1 MIEIQVNGERQQ
13 FESDTTIQDVLDH
26 FGIEAKR
33 MAVEHNEAVVKR
45 SEWASTY
52 VRPDDRLELLEFVG
66 GG

>member
-13 FESDTTIQDVLDH
+13 FQSDTTIQDVLNH

-33 MAVEHNEAVVKR
+33 MAVEHNETVVKR

-52 VRPDDRLELLEFVG
+52 LRPDDRLELLEFVG

>member
-1 MIEIQVNGERQQ
+1 MIAIYVNGERQQ
-13 FESDTTIQDVLDH
+13 FESETTIQDVLNH

-45 SEWASTY
+45 SLWATTY
-52 VRPDDRLELLEFVG
+52 LRPDDRLELLEFVG